1 MSPFSRVLAAGA
13 ATGLLFVPPGSSGT
27 AARAPEPQQQA
38 KPAQQ
43 PPPVEQQPTFR
54 STTALV
60 EVDVIVLD
68 RHGNFVPGLKRDDF
82 TILEDGKPQQIQ
94 QFYMVTYETPTGMPS
109 QYADVADYKAP
120 RVFVLVFDES
130 HLDNESLLR
139 VKAGAESFIQEQMS
153 PGDIGGVFV
162 GGGMYHGRLTNQK
175 PELLAAVRSARP
187 VIDNR
192 QSLLAPF
199 REFPRIPSEIDAMR
213 IADGSR
219 ELTNRLGTEACRE
232 DPVECER
239 TGGQG
244 GVENAIQQKSR
255 LYVRQARMLTS
266 HTLDNLQRVARGL
279 HKMPGRKTVVF
290 LSEGFYVEE
299 SRSALQTIA
308 AEAARGGTTIYSIDG
323 RGMVSTGVTTDA
335 VSRSRGRSLAFDT
348 GEDGPNILTSNT
360 GGFMVRRIDDMAR
373 AFGLIVRDTS
383 TYYIVGYQPE
393 NPKMDGKYRKIEVKS
408 REGATVRAR
417 KGYAAVELP
426 PQESPF
432 KTAIK

>member
-1 MSPFSRVLAAGA
+1 MSPLSRALAVGA
-13 ATGLLFVPPGSSGT
+13 ATAFLFIPPGS
-27 AARAPEPQQQA
+27 ARTSAQSQQQQQA
-38 KPAQQ
+38 KPQQ
-43 PPPVEQQPTFR
+43 PPPAEQQPTFR
-54 STTALV
+54 ASTALV

-68 RHGNFVPGLKRDDF
+68 KDGNFVPGLKREDF
-82 TILEDGKPQQIQ
+82 TIVEDGKAQQIQ
-94 QFYMVTYETPTGMPS
+94 QFYMVTYNTPSGMPS
-109 QYADVADYKAP
+109 QYDDVADYRAP
-120 RVFVLVFDES
+120 RTFVLVFDEA

-139 VKAGAESFIQEQMS
+139 VKAGAERFIEEQMS
-153 PGDIGGVFV
+153 PGDMGGVFV
-162 GGGMYHGRLTNQK
+162 GGGMYHGRLSNQK
-175 PELLAAVRSARP
+175 PELLAGVRSATP
-187 VIDNR
+187 VIDHR
-192 QSLLAPF
+192 QALLAPF

-219 ELTNRLGTEACRE
+219 ELTARLGEEACRE

-244 GVENAIQQKSR
+244 GVENAIQQKAR

-266 HTLDNLQRVARGL
+266 NTVYNLQRVARGL
-279 HKMPGRKTVVF
+279 SKMPGRKTVVF

-299 SRSALQTIA
+299 SRSLLQTIA

-323 RGMVSTGVTTDA
+323 RGMVSTGVTSDA

-348 GEDGPNILTSNT
+348 GEDGPNILTSGT
-360 GGFMVRRIDDMAR
+360 GGFMVRRIDDMSR

-393 NPKMDGKYRKIEVKS
+393 NPKMDGKYRKIEVKAPA
-408 REGATVRAR
+408 GYTVRAR
-417 KGYAAVELP
+417 KGYAAIDLP

-432 KTAIK
+432 TTTIK

>member
-1 MSPFSRVLAAGA
+1 MSPICRALAVGAASAFLLIPPGAAG
-13 ATGLLFVPPGSSGT
+13 TT
-27 AARAPEPQQQA
+27 AQAPPQQQA
-38 KPAQQ
+38 KPQQ
-43 PPPVEQQPTFR
+43 QAPSDQQPTFR
-54 STTALV
+54 STTSLV

-68 RHGNFVPGLKRDDF
+68 RDGNFVPGLKRDDF
-82 TILEDGKPQQIQ
+82 TVLEDGKPQQIQ
-94 QFYMVTYETPTGMPS
+94 QFYLVTYNTPSGMPS
-109 QYADVADYKAP
+109 QYADLADYKAP
-120 RVFVLVFDES
+120 RVFVLVFDEA
-130 HLDNESLLR
+130 HMDNEGLLR
-139 VKAGAESFIQEQMS
+139 LKAGAERFIEEQMS
-153 PGDIGGVFV
+153 PGDMGGVFV
-162 GGGMYHGRLTNQK
+162 GGGMYHGRLSNQK
-175 PELLAAVRSARP
+175 PELLAGVRAARP

-219 ELTNRLGTEACRE
+219 ELTGRLAVDACRE

-244 GVENAIQQKSR
+244 GVENQIQDKAR

-266 HTLDNLQRVARGL
+266 NTLFNLQRVARGL
-279 HKMPGRKTVVF
+279 SKMPGRKTVVF

-299 SRSALQTIA
+299 SRSQLQTIA

-323 RGMVSTGVTTDA
+323 RGMISTGVTTDA
-335 VSRSRGRSLAFDT
+335 VSRSRGRSIAFDT
-348 GEDGPNILTSNT
+348 GEDGPNILTAGT
-360 GGFMVRRIDDMAR
+360 GGFMVRRIDDMSR

-393 NPKMDGKYRKIEVKS
+393 NPKMDGKYRKIEVKT
-408 REGATVRAR
+408 REGHTVRAR
-417 KGYAAVELP
+417 KGYAALELP

-432 KTAIK
+432 TVPIK

>member
-1 MSPFSRVLAAGA
+1 MSPFSRVLAIGA
-13 ATGLLFVPPGSSGT
+13 ATGMLVIPPGSSAT
-27 AARAPEPQQQA
+27 AARVPEPQQQA

-43 PPPVEQQPTFR
+43 PPAEQPPTFR

-68 RHGNFVPGLKRDDF
+68 RDGNFVPGLKRDDF

-94 QFYMVTYETPTGMPS
+94 QFYMVTYNTPSGMPS
-109 QYADVADYKAP
+109 QYADVADYRAP

-139 VKAGAESFIQEQMS
+139 VKAGAESFIQEQIS

-175 PELLAAVRSARP
+175 PELLAGVRAARP

-219 ELTNRLGTEACRE
+219 ELTGRLAVEACRE

-244 GVENAIQQKSR
+244 GVENQIQHKSR

-266 HTLDNLQRVARGL
+266 NTLFNLQRVARGL
-279 HKMPGRKTVVF
+279 SKMPGRKTVVF

-323 RGMVSTGVTTDA
+323 RGMISTGVTTDA

-348 GEDGPNILTSNT
+348 GEDGPNILTSGT
-360 GGFMVRRIDDMAR
+360 GGFMVRRVDDMSR

-393 NPKMDGKYRKIEVKS
+393 NPKMDGKYRKIEVKA
-408 REGATVRAR
+408 REGHTVRAR
-417 KGYAAVELP
+417 KGYAALELP

-432 KTAIK
+432 TVPIK

>member
-1 MSPFSRVLAAGA
+1 MSPFSRVLAIGA
-13 ATGLLFVPPGSSGT
+13 ATGLLVLPPGSSGT
-27 AARAPEPQQQA
+27 AARAPEPQPQA

-43 PPPVEQQPTFR
+43 PPADQPPTFR

-68 RHGNFVPGLKRDDF
+68 RDGNFVPGLKRDDF

-94 QFYMVTYETPTGMPS
+94 QFYMVTYNTPSGMPS
-109 QYADVADYKAP
+109 QYADVADYRAH
-120 RVFVLVFDES
+120 RVFVLVFDEN

-139 VKAGAESFIQEQMS
+139 VKAGAESFIEEQMS
-153 PGDIGGVFV
+153 PGDMGGVFV
-162 GGGMYHGRLTNQK
+162 GGGMYHGRLSNQK
-175 PELLAAVRSARP
+175 PELLAGVRSAKP
-187 VIDNR
+187 ALDTR

-219 ELTNRLGTEACRE
+219 ELTNRLGVEACRE

-239 TGGQG
+239 SGGQG
-244 GVENAIQQKSR
+244 GVENAIQQKCR

-266 HTLDNLQRVARGL
+266 NTLFNLQRVARGL
-279 HKMPGRKTVVF
+279 SKMPGRKTVVF

-299 SRSALQTIA
+299 SRSALQAIA

-323 RGMVSTGVTTDA
+323 RGMISTGVTTDA

-348 GEDGPNILTSNT
+348 GEDGPNILTSGT
-360 GGFMVRRIDDMAR
+360 GGFMVRRVDDMSR

-393 NPKMDGKYRKIEVKS
+393 NPKMDGKYRKIEVKA
-408 REGATVRAR
+408 REGYTVRAR
-417 KGYAAVELP
+417 KGYAALELP

-432 KTAIK
+432 AVPIK